1 MKKQEKR
8 LRRALY
14 LVPYVTKHEGG
25 VRLSEL
31 AEIVDA
37 SPSELEKELRA
48 LLYVG
53 VPDGCDHV
61 NIYIDGNGPSAVV
74 SALPCRLLNRPPRLT
89 TQEALALLIGAE
101 AVKSTGIRTY
111 EEAIA
116 RAATKIRTM
125 LGQQDKGQSA
135 GDGIVLAKPGSEKRG
150 TMASLSRACRDH
162 RTVEMDYAS
171 VAGQRRSTFRVE
183 PYGLLNHT
191 GAWYVLGRSL
201 THKEERIFVF
211 KVERILG
218 VTVLDTTFT
227 VPKDFDVNKYRGER
241 MFISDWKPAKVT
253 LRLRGPAAERMCGW
267 FGKPERQR
275 DGSIVV
281 HFKDHITG
289 WLAAWV
295 LRQGEGVEVVEPV
308 ALREWVGRLAR
319 KVVEGHGGATVDS
332 KGGNWLTS

>member
-25 VRLSEL
+25 VRLAEL
-31 AEIVDA
+31 AELVGA
-37 SPSELEKELRA
+37 SVSELEKEIRA

-61 NIYIDGNGPSAVV
+61 NIFIDGKGPTAVV

-111 EEAIA
+111 DDAVT

-125 LGQQDKGQSA
+125 LREKHEGSA
-135 GDGIVLAKPGSEKRG
+135 AAEGIVLAIPGHEKQEVL
-150 TMASLSRACRDH
+150 AALSRACRDH

-171 VAGQRRSTFRVE
+171 VASQRRSNHRLE

-201 THKEERIFVF
+201 THKEDRIFVF
-211 KVERILG
+211 KVERILA
-218 VTVLDTTFT
+218 VTVLDTTFA

-241 MFISDWKPAKVT
+241 MFVSDWKQTKVT
-253 LRLRGPAAERMCGW
+253 LRLHGEAAERMREW
-267 FGKPERQR
+267 FPKSQKQR
-275 DGSIVV
+275 DGSTLV

-295 LRQGEGVEVVEPV
+295 LRQGEGVEVVAPV
-308 ALREWVGRLAR
+308 ELRSWVGKLASR
-319 KVVEGHGGATVDS
+319 VVAGHG
-332 KGGNWLTS
+332 

>member
-31 AEIVDA
+31 AELVGA
-37 SPSELEKELRA
+37 TPSELEKEIRA
-48 LLYVG
+48 LLQVG

-61 NIYIDGNGPSAVV
+61 NIYIDGKGPSAVV
-74 SALPCRLLNRPPRLT
+74 SALPCRLLNRPPRLS
-89 TQEALALLIGAE
+89 TQEGLALLIGAE
-101 AVKSTGIRTY
+101 AVKSTGIHPY
-111 EEAIA
+111 DVAIA
-116 RAATKIRTM
+116 RAATKIRAM
-125 LGQQDKGQSA
+125 LGQQDKGQSE
-135 GDGIVLAKPGSEKRG
+135 GDRIVLAEPGSEKRE
-150 TMASLSRACRDH
+150 TLASLSRACRDH

-171 VAGQRRSTFRVE
+171 VASQRRSNFRVE

-218 VTVLDTTFT
+218 VTILDMTFT
-227 VPKDFDVNKYRGER
+227 VPKDFDVKRYRGER

-253 LRLRGPAAERMCGW
+253 LRLRGPAVERMRDW
-267 FGKPERQR
+267 FTNPERQR

-281 HFKDHITG
+281 YFKDHITG

-295 LRQGEGVEVVEPV
+295 LRQGEGVEVIEPV
-308 ALREWVGRLAR
+308 ELREWVLRLAK
-319 KVVEGHGGATVDS
+319 KVVACHAD
-332 KGGNWLTS
+332 